1 MLRSGLGVAYRDKKV
16 VGVFVRFSCAMSVF
30 LLLILHHDLP
40 SHFAINPYFVI
51 AVYRKTA
58 IDLPLFF

>member
-1 MLRSGLGVAYRDKKV
+1 MNRLTSLVLFSLKAEFHRT
-16 VGVFVRFSCAMSVF
+16 GVFFPS

-58 IDLPLFF
+58 IDLPLFFF